1 MVQRAGERRMQ
12 AIVVVGVML
21 LAAGATRTWLRT
33 PVWHDARTF
42 AITLLEDHPES
53 YRGHWVA
60 GRVLFATGDIAG
72 AHRELTLARRI
83 YAGDEKLNRES
94 RTVDGLLQGRGSV
107 PAPAGTELR
116 SHKVN
121 VTGAQP

>member
-1 MVQRAGERRMQ
+1 MQ
-12 AIVVVGVML
+12 AIVVVGITL
-21 LAAGATRTWLRT
+21 LTAGATRTWLRT

-60 GRVLFATGDIAG
+60 GRVLLAAGDIAG

-83 YAGDEKLNRES
+83 YGRDDKLNREARS
-94 RTVDGLLQGRGSV
+94 VDSLLQQRGQAVSLGEAERVPPAAGVGEGR
-107 PAPAGTELR
+107 P
-116 SHKVN
+116 
-121 VTGAQP
+121 